1 MRNNVVRFV
10 LLVIAIAFAGCSGSA
25 GQSLAPIG
33 VQSNRSHAEAQLF
46 SFLHRMKRA
55 PSRRDRRASWMAPA
69 AKSQTLLYV
78 SDGGADAVLIYSY
91 HAGKVVGKLTHLQDP
106 AGVCSDPTG
115 NVWVVNSAS
124 LTILQYAHGATKSKA
139 TLDDSGSANPLGC
152 SVDPRTGN
160 LAVTNLGT
168 ASGGGNLA
176 IYTSAQGS
184 ATTYTDPDLMYVYFC
199 GYDLSGNLFVDGL
212 DGTYHFVLA
221 ELPSGGATL
230 QTISLGGNVGFPGG
244 VAWDGKYVAIGDQYY
259 QSKHAAAIF
268 QYSVSGSAG
277 TLEGK
282 TVLSGT
288 CDALQFAIP
297 KDGGKRDQQ
306 RNTVVVPDACSNS
319 AAFYDYPAGGSPGIT
334 FSGFQ
339 YPVAAA
345 VSFPK

>member
-1 MRNNVVRFV
+1 MRFV
-10 LLVIAIAFAGCSGSA
+10 LLAIAITFAGCSVPA
-25 GQSLAPIG
+25 GQSPAPF
-33 VQSNRSHAEAQLF
+33 VQSSRSQAQAQLF

-78 SDGGADAVLIYSY
+78 SDGGADEVLIYSY
-91 HAGKVVGKLTHLQDP
+91 HAGKMVGKLTHLQDP

-152 SVDPRTGN
+152 SVDPRTGD

-176 IYTSAQGS
+176 IYTAAQGS

-199 GYDLSGNLFVDGL
+199 GYDDRGNLFVDGL
-212 DGTYHFVLA
+212 DGTYQFVLA
-221 ELPSGGATL
+221 ELPSGGETL
-230 QTISLGGNVGFPGG
+230 QTIGLSGSVGFPGG
-244 VAWDGKYVAIGDQYY
+244 VAWDGKYIAIGDQYY
-259 QSKHAAAIF
+259 QNKHTAAIF

-277 TLEGK
+277 TLVGT
-282 TVLSGT
+282 TVLSAT

-297 KDGGKRDQQ
+297 KDGQQ
-306 RNTVVVPDACSNS
+306 RTTVVVPDACLNS
-319 AAFYDYPAGGSPGIT
+319 AAFYDYPAGGSPSIT
-334 FSGFQ
+334 FSGFE